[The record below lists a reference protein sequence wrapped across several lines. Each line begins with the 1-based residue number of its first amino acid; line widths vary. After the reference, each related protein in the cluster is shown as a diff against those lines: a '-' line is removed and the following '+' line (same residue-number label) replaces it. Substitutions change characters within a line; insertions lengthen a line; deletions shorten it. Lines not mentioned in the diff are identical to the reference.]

1 MGGQQVAFTGGNVR
15 LLHMI
20 DSAISGEGRRRLIVT
35 ADDFG
40 LDESVNEAVERAWRD
55 GILTAAGLMVGAP
68 AAADA
73 VDRARRMHGLGTGL
87 HVVLT
92 DGKPVLPAC
101 EVDFLT
107 DSQGS
112 FLDNMAVAG
121 VRFFVDPRVRRQ
133 LAKEIRAQFEAFKR
147 TGLPLDHV
155 SAHKHFHLHP
165 TVLGLIIDIGREYGM
180 KAVRLP
186 LEANGPRGL
195 IPWVKLMRRRLIGA
209 ELRYND
215 RVFGLVKTGQLDEAR
230 VAEYVANLADGV
242 TEIYFHPASRLG
254 ITPAMAGYRHV
265 DELAALLSPR
275 VSAAIRDASIDL
287 IAFGDIAKTRFE
299 AG

>member
-1 MGGQQVAFTGGNVR
+1 MIVSDAGGA
-15 LLHMI
+15 
-20 DSAISGEGRRRLIVT
+20 GRRRLIVT

-40 LDESVNEAVERAWRD
+40 LDESVNEAVERAWRQ

-73 VDRARRMHGLGTGL
+73 IERARRMNGLGVGL

-92 DGKPVLPAC
+92 DGEPVLPASD
-101 EVDFLT
+101 VNLLT
-107 DSQGS
+107 DSRGR
-112 FLDNMAVAG
+112 FLDNMVIAG
-121 VRFFVDPRVRRQ
+121 VRFFVGPRVRRQ

-147 TGLPLDHV
+147 TGLLLDHV

-186 LEANGPRGL
+186 LEASGPRAL

-209 ELRYND
+209 GLGYND
-215 RVFGLVKTGQLDEAR
+215 QVFGLVETGRLDEDR
-230 VAEYVANLADGV
+230 VATYVANLPGGV
-242 TEIYFHPASRLG
+242 TEIYCHPASRLE
-254 ITPAMAGYRHV
+254 ITPAMAGYRHLE
-265 DELAALLSPR
+265 ELAALLSPR
-275 VSAAIRDASIDL
+275 VSAAIRDTNTEL
-287 IAFGDIAKTRFE
+287 IAFRDIAGTRF
-299 AG
+299 